1 MEEQVFILYII
12 MSKYKLNIVTGVD
25 NSISYNYLYT
35 QCGHHGLDEQVLF
48 LNIITSQ
55 YSDSN
60 FKQFKIIIVII
71 YTMLVIFQ
79 LPYALKHAISS

>member
-12 MSKYKLNIVTGVD
+12 MNKYKLNIVTGVD

-35 QCGHHGLDEQVLF
+35 QCGHHGLDEQVFF

-55 YSDSN
+55 YSDSSFN
-60 FKQFKIIIVII
+60 
-71 YTMLVIFQ
+71 
-79 LPYALKHAISS
+79 